1 MLTDQ
6 RFFFNHGSKC
16 FKEMKSFTAKPTILV
31 VDPDPLTLTAIAAA
45 LHLSGYESHCARDSE
60 AALKASTDEPLDLI
74 ICDTNLEGE
83 SGLDVCREIRLLPGR
98 EDVPVMFL
106 SSSQAP
112 DIVHRAH
119 EAGGAY
125 YLRKPFDP
133 NVLLELVEKAL
144 WMPHLVESNIKQH
157 VESKPKYKLTH
168 TV

>member
-1 MLTDQ
+1 
-6 RFFFNHGSKC
+6 
-16 FKEMKSFTAKPTILV
+16 MKSFTAKPQILV
-31 VDPDPLTLTAIAAA
+31 VDPDPLTLTAIAAV

-60 AALKASTDEPLDLI
+60 AALKAATDEQLDLI

-83 SGLDVCREIRLLPGR
+83 SGLELCRDMRQVKGN
-98 EDVPVMFL
+98 EDVPVMFV

-112 DIVHRAH
+112 DIIHRAH

-144 WMPHLVESNIKQH
+144 WMPHLVESNLKQH
-157 VESKPKYKLTH
+157 VESNSRVALTKS
-168 TV
+168 V

>member
-1 MLTDQ
+1 
-6 RFFFNHGSKC
+6 
-16 FKEMKSFTAKPTILV
+16 MKSFTTKPQILV

-60 AALKASTDEPLDLI
+60 AALKAAADEQLDLI

-83 SGLDVCREIRLLPGR
+83 SGLELCREIRLMEGK
-98 EDVPVMFL
+98 EDVPVMFV

-112 DIVHRAH
+112 DIIHRAH

-144 WMPHLVESNIKQH
+144 WMPHLVESNLKQQ
-157 VESKPKYKLTH
+157 VESKARVTPTR

>member
-1 MLTDQ
+1 
-6 RFFFNHGSKC
+6 
-16 FKEMKSFTAKPTILV
+16 MKSFTAKPQILV
-31 VDPDPLTLTAIAAA
+31 VDPDPLTLPAIASA

-60 AALKASTDEPLDLI
+60 SALKAATDEQLDLI

-83 SGLDVCREIRLLPGR
+83 SGLELCRDMRQVKGN
-98 EDVPVMFL
+98 EDVPVMFV

-112 DIVHRAH
+112 DIIHRAH

-144 WMPHLVESNIKQH
+144 WMPHLVESNLKQH
-157 VESKPKYKLTH
+157 VESNSRVALTKS
-168 TV
+168 V